1 MAKVLISEKVNP
13 IGTEILQAAGHKVV
27 QMPSIEVSDLEQYIQ
42 DAEALFVRILPV
54 TRKMMESAP
63 NLKIISKHG
72 VGVDNID
79 LEAAKDLGITVTTA
93 PGANSLSVAEHAFSL
108 MMSLAK
114 NIVPV
119 SKAYREIG
127 FAAKNYREGVE
138 VSSKTIGII
147 GCGKIGSK
155 MAMMCRNGFGMKVL
169 IYDPYITD
177 VPDGCQLVSDR
188 NRVLEEADFVSLHCY
203 LSEETHHSIGS
214 KEFSLMKDTA
224 ILINCARGPVVDEAE
239 LIRALQE
246 GEIAGA
252 GLDVTQ
258 EEPLNPENLLFT
270 MENVIVTPHYAPAT
284 KEASSR
290 VAEIAAKNIVNF
302 FAGEMV
308 VGKIV

>member
-13 IGTEILQAAGHKVV
+13 IGTEILQAAGHQVV

-54 TRKMMESAP
+54 TRKMMETAP

-155 MAMMCRNGFGMKVL
+155 MAMM
-169 IYDPYITD
+169 
-177 VPDGCQLVSDR
+177 
-188 NRVLEEADFVSLHCY
+188 
-203 LSEETHHSIGS
+203 
-214 KEFSLMKDTA
+214 
-224 ILINCARGPVVDEAE
+224 
-239 LIRALQE
+239 
-246 GEIAGA
+246 
-252 GLDVTQ
+252 
-258 EEPLNPENLLFT
+258 
-270 MENVIVTPHYAPAT
+270 
-284 KEASSR
+284 
-290 VAEIAAKNIVNF
+290 
-302 FAGEMV
+302 
-308 VGKIV
+308 

>member
-13 IGTEILQAAGHKVV
+13 IGTKILQEAGHQVV
-27 QMPSIEVSDLEQYIQ
+27 QMPSIEVSDLEKYIQ

-63 NLKIISKHG
+63 NLKMISKHG

-79 LEAAKDLGITVTTA
+79 LEAAKELGITVTTA

-119 SKAYREIG
+119 SNAYRKIG
-127 FAAKNYREGVE
+127 FAAKNYREGAE
-138 VSSKTIGII
+138 VSSKTVGII

-155 MAMMCRNGFGMKVL
+155 MAAMCRNGFDMKVL
-169 IYDPYITD
+169 VYDPYITD

-188 NRVLEEADFVSLHCY
+188 DRVLEEADFISLHCY
-203 LSEETHHSIGS
+203 LSEETHHSIGRR
-214 KEFSLMKDTA
+214 EFSLMKDTA
-224 ILINCARGPVVDEAE
+224 ILINCARGPVVDEPE
-239 LIRALQE
+239 LIKALQD
-246 GEIAGA
+246 GQIAGA

-258 EEPLNPENLLFT
+258 EEPLNPKSPLFT

-284 KEASSR
+284 REASSR

-302 FAGEMV
+302 FAGGEIA
-308 VGKIV
+308 GKIV